1 MSYPTS
7 DLSRKAGTIMDE
19 AMRRP
24 VTLTRYN
31 KPRFVLLNVEDYE
44 RLTGQHDPRRSFTV
58 EDMPDDLRGELLEGV
73 AEVLDEIKRP

>member
-1 MSYPTS
+1 MSYSTS

-31 KPRFVLLNVEDYE
+31 RPRFVLLNVEDYE
-44 RLTGQHDPRRSFTV
+44 RLTGRGDPRRSFTV
-58 EDMPDDLRGELLEGV
+58 EDMPDEHRSLLLEAA
-73 AEVLDEIKRP
+73 AEILDDIKRP